1 MDLSGIKNIVF
12 DFGGVLVNL
21 NQQACMDELTRLG
34 VPNIEDYLTAYGH
47 VGIFGAFENGDVDL
61 PTFCRG
67 VREQFHL
74 DCEDIDVEN
83 AWAKFLENIPY
94 KKLKLVYALS
104 KKYRIF
110 ILSNTNPIHIKS
122 FSLFDQAGFPYK
134 ECVEKPYYSFQIR
147 HSKPSLE
154 IFRHVTDD
162 AGILPEE
169 TLLVDDS
176 PKNCAAAASLGW
188 KTYCPGTSEDFC
200 EDLFPEETAYIMSED
215 FQAPPFQAC
224 VATMGFFDGVHQGHK
239 FLINKLQDLADKKR
253 MPSLLLAFWP
263 HPRKVLQADYCPQLL
278 STQTEKKQAL
288 RQTAADKVEILPF
301 TAEMSVMSARDFMEK
316 ILRDTYHVRCLLM
329 GHDHHFG
336 KDGRQLQFED
346 YQRYGQELG
355 IEVLRAEPYYQGQEL
370 ISSSFVRAAL
380 QSHDIEAANAALG
393 YAYFLQGK
401 VCQGY
406 GNGKKMGFPT
416 ANIRVEDENKLI
428 PARGVYAVRVFVGEE
443 NYLGMLNI
451 GTRPTLCDGGEAS
464 IEVHI
469 FDFDQDIYHQNIR
482 IEFLHYL
489 REERPFAS
497 LDELQARLAKDRAT
511 ILADFS

>member
-83 AWAKFLENIPY
+83 AWARFLENIPY

-104 KKYRIF
+104 RKYRIF

-122 FSLFDQAGFPYK
+122 FGLFDQAGFPYK
-134 ECVEKPYYSFQIR
+134 ECVEIPYYSFQIG

-188 KTYCPGTSEDFC
+188 KTYCPETSSDFC
-200 EDLFPEETAYIMSED
+200 EDLFPEETAYIMSDD

-224 VATMGFFDGVHQGHK
+224 VATMGFFDGVHKGHE
-239 FLINKLQDLADKKR
+239 FLIDKLHDLADKKR
-253 MPSLLLAFWP
+253 MPSLLLGFWP

-278 STQTEKKQAL
+278 STEAEKKQRL

-301 TAEMSVMSARDFMEK
+301 TPDMAAMSAREFMETV
-316 ILRDTYHVRCLLM
+316 LRDTYHVRCLLM

-336 KDGRQLQFED
+336 KDGRELCFDD
-346 YQRYGQELG
+346 YAQMGRELG
-355 IEVLRAEPYYQGQEL
+355 IEVLQAEPYEQDGAL
-370 ISSSFVRAAL
+370 ISSSYVRRCL
-380 QSHDIEAANAALG
+380 QEHRIEAANAALG
-393 YAYFLQGK
+393 YLYALQGK
-401 VCQGY
+401 VCEGY
-406 GNGKKMGFPT
+406 GNGKKLGFPT
-416 ANIRVEDENKLI
+416 ANIRLDDEAKLV
-428 PARGVYAVRVFVGEE
+428 PTRGVYAVNVHVDGAVHR
-443 NYLGMLNI
+443 GMLNI
-451 GTRPTLCDGGEAS
+451 GTRPTLCQNGEAS

-469 FDFDQDIYHQNIR
+469 FDFDKDIYRQPIR
-482 IEFLHYL
+482 IEFLHFM

-497 LDELQARLAKDRAT
+497 LEELQSRLAKDRAD
-511 ILADFS
+511 ILAMV

>member
-122 FSLFDQAGFPYK
+122 FALFDQAGFPYK
-134 ECVEKPYYSFQIR
+134 ECVEKPYYSFQIH

-154 IFRHVTDD
+154 IFRYVTDD

-200 EDLFPEETAYIMSED
+200 EDLFPEETAYIMSRD

-224 VATMGFFDGVHQGHK
+224 VATMGFFDGVHKGHQ
-239 FLINKLQDLADKKR
+239 FLINELQTLADKKR
-253 MPSLLLAFWP
+253 MPSLLLSFWP
-263 HPRKVLQADYCPQLL
+263 HPRKVLQSDYCPSLL
-278 STQTEKKQAL
+278 SSCEEKSERL
-288 RQTAADKVEILPF
+288 HHSLADKVEMLPF
-301 TAEMSVMSARDFMEK
+301 TTEMADMTAREFMEK
-316 ILRDTYHVRCLLM
+316 ILRDRYHVRCLLM

-336 KDGRQLQFED
+336 KNGKSESFED
-346 YQRYGQELG
+346 YQRYGAELG
-355 IEVLRAEPYYQGQEL
+355 IEVLRAEPYYQHDVL
-370 ISSSFVRAAL
+370 LSSSYIRRCL
-380 QSHDIEAANAALG
+380 QEGRIKQANEALG
-393 YAYFLQGK
+393 YAYSLEG
-401 VCQGY
+401 VVSEGY

-416 ANIRVEDENKLI
+416 ANLCLSDDKLV
-428 PARGVYAVRVFVGEE
+428 PARGVYAARVQLDGQT
-443 NYLGMLNI
+443 YRAMLNI
-451 GTRPTLCDGGEAS
+451 GTRPTFCQDDTCS

-469 FDFDQDIYHQNIR
+469 LDFEGDIYQKKLR
-482 IEFLHYL
+482 VEFLQYL
-489 REERPFAS
+489 REEKAFAS
-497 LDELQARLAKDRAT
+497 VSDLQAQLAEDRKQ
-511 ILADFS
+511 ISSM